1 MPEFL
6 NRMVLDNPLSSYL
19 WIAIILLAMFLLK
32 GIVSRFLCGLLY
44 RLFPNAKKYVSR
56 DQFISLVL
64 IPMEWLVVAIVIIL
78 SVHKLKFPAVLDI
91 ELYKIGTRDLVEA
104 IGKAVLVIFFIRL
117 LRRFIDFL
125 ALLFEAKANQ
135 TADQSDNQLVV
146 FFRDFFKVVVLIIGI
161 LMFSR
166 FVLNFNISNLIT
178 GLSIVTAAVALATR
192 ESLENL
198 IASFIIFFDKPF
210 TMGDLVKVENITGNV
225 ERIGLRSTRIRTDQK
240 TFVTVPNKKMVDSIL
255 DNLSLRTQRKA
266 EIKLELNVQTR
277 ADQLLQLAEKAE
289 KLIEQ
294 NELIQQ
300 GTVFVT
306 EIGLKSITVQ
316 VDYFTGVIE
325 FNGFQE
331 LKQTINLELLNI
343 LKISLS
349 PILQQVPDHT
359 LHIFH
364 ILLHGQ
370 FLCRSSIQELWGLW

>member
-277 ADQLLQLAEKAE
+277 ADRLLQLAEKAE

-343 LKISLS
+343 LK
-349 PILQQVPDHT
+349 T
-359 LHIFH
+359 LEI
-364 ILLHGQ
+364 
-370 FLCRSSIQELWGLW
+370 ELAGKGLND

>member
-1 MPEFL
+1 
-6 NRMVLDNPLSSYL
+6 MVFDNPLSSYL

-44 RLFPNAKKYVSR
+44 RLFPKAKKHVSR

-64 IPMEWLVVAIVIIL
+64 IPMEWFVVAVVIIL
-78 SVHKLKFPAVLDI
+78 SVHKLTFPAVLDI
-91 ELYKIGTRDLVEA
+91 ELYKISSRDLVEA

-125 ALLFEAKANQ
+125 SLIFEAKANQ

-161 LMFSR
+161 LMFTR

-240 TFVTVPNKKMVDSIL
+240 TFITVPNKKMVDSIL

-266 EIKLELNVQTR
+266 EIRLELSVQTQ
-277 ADQLLQLAEKAE
+277 ADQLLQLTEKAG
-289 KLIEQ
+289 KLLEQ
-294 NELIQQ
+294 NEIIQQ
-300 GTVFVT
+300 GNVFVT

-316 VDYFTGVIE
+316 VDYFTAVIE
-325 FNGFQE
+325 FNSFQE
-331 LKQTINLELLNI
+331 IKQTINLELLNI
-343 LKISLS
+343 LKTLEIELAGKSLN
-349 PILQQVPDHT
+349 
-359 LHIFH
+359 
-364 ILLHGQ
+364 
-370 FLCRSSIQELWGLW
+370 E

>member
-6 NRMVLDNPLSSYL
+6 NRMVLDNPLISYL

-277 ADQLLQLAEKAE
+277 ADRLLQLAEKAE

-343 LKISLS
+343 LK
-349 PILQQVPDHT
+349 T
-359 LHIFH
+359 LEI
-364 ILLHGQ
+364 
-370 FLCRSSIQELWGLW
+370 ELAGKGLND

>member
-1 MPEFL
+1 MPQLF
-6 NRMVLDNPLSSYL
+6 NRMVFDNPLSSYL
-19 WIAIILLAMFLLK
+19 WIIIILLAMFLLK

-44 RLFPNAKKYVSR
+44 RLFPKAKKYVSR
-56 DQFISLVL
+56 EQFISLVL

-91 ELYKIGTRDLVEA
+91 ELYKISSRDLVEA

-125 ALLFEAKANQ
+125 GLLFEAKANQ

-161 LMFSR
+161 LMFTR

-178 GLSIVTAAVALATR
+178 GLSIVTAAIALATR

-240 TFVTVPNKKMVDSIL
+240 TFITVPNKKMVDSIL
-255 DNLSLRTQRKA
+255 DNLSLRSQRKA
-266 EIKLELNVQTR
+266 EIRLELSVQTQ
-277 ADQLLQLAEKAE
+277 ADQLLQLTEKAG
-289 KLIEQ
+289 KLLEQ
-294 NELIQQ
+294 NDIIQQ
-300 GTVFVT
+300 GNVFVT

-316 VDYFTGVIE
+316 VDYFTAVIE
-325 FNGFQE
+325 FNSFQE
-331 LKQTINLELLNI
+331 IKQTINLELLNI
-343 LKISLS
+343 LK
-349 PILQQVPDHT
+349 T
-359 LHIFH
+359 LGI
-364 ILLHGQ
+364 
-370 FLCRSSIQELWGLW
+370 ELAGKGLND

>member
-1 MPEFL
+1 MPELF
-6 NRMVLDNPLSSYL
+6 NRMVFDNPLSSYL
-19 WIAIILLAMFLLK
+19 WIIIILLAMFLLK

-64 IPMEWLVVAIVIIL
+64 IPMEWFVVAIVIIL
-78 SVHKLKFPAVLDI
+78 SIHKLKFPVVLDI
-91 ELYKIGTRDLVEA
+91 ELYKISTRDLVEA
-104 IGKAVLVIFFIRL
+104 VGKAVLVVLFIRL

-135 TADQSDNQLVV
+135 TTDQSDNQLVV

-166 FVLNFNISNLIT
+166 FVLNFNISSVIT
-178 GLSIVTAAVALATR
+178 GLSIVTAAIALATR

-255 DNLSLRTQRKA
+255 DNLSLRSQRKA
-266 EIKLELNVQTR
+266 EIRLELNVQTQ
-277 ADQLLQLAEKAE
+277 ADQLLQLTEKAE
-289 KLIEQ
+289 KLLEQ
-294 NELIQQ
+294 NEVIQQ
-300 GTVFVT
+300 GNVFVT
-306 EIGLKSITVQ
+306 EIGLKAITVQ
-316 VDYFTGVIE
+316 VDYFTDVIE
-325 FNGFQE
+325 FNNFQE
-331 LKQTINLELLNI
+331 VKQTINLELLSI
-343 LKISLS
+343 LK
-349 PILQQVPDHT
+349 T
-359 LHIFH
+359 LGI
-364 ILLHGQ
+364 
-370 FLCRSSIQELWGLW
+370 ELAGKGLNE

>member
-343 LKISLS
+343 LK
-349 PILQQVPDHT
+349 T
-359 LHIFH
+359 LEI
-364 ILLHGQ
+364 
-370 FLCRSSIQELWGLW
+370 ELAGKGLND

>member
-1 MPEFL
+1 
-6 NRMVLDNPLSSYL
+6 MVFDNPLSSYL

-44 RLFPNAKKYVSR
+44 RLFPKAKKFVSR

-64 IPMEWLVVAIVIIL
+64 IPMEWFVVAVVIIL
-78 SVHKLKFPAVLDI
+78 SVHKLTFPAVLDI
-91 ELYKIGTRDLVEA
+91 ELYKISSRDLVEA

-125 ALLFEAKANQ
+125 GLLFEAKANQ

-161 LMFSR
+161 LMFTR

-178 GLSIVTAAVALATR
+178 GLSIITAAVALATR

-240 TFVTVPNKKMVDSIL
+240 TFITVPNKKMVDSIL
-255 DNLSLRTQRKA
+255 DNLSLRSQRKA
-266 EIKLELNVQTR
+266 EIKLELSVETQ
-277 ADQLLQLAEKAE
+277 ADQLLQLTEKAG
-289 KLIEQ
+289 KLLEQ
-294 NELIQQ
+294 NEIIQQ
-300 GTVFVT
+300 GNVFVT

-316 VDYFTGVIE
+316 VDYFTAVIE
-325 FNGFQE
+325 FNSFQE
-331 LKQTINLELLNI
+331 IKQTINLELLNI
-343 LKISLS
+343 LK
-349 PILQQVPDHT
+349 T
-359 LHIFH
+359 LGI
-364 ILLHGQ
+364 
-370 FLCRSSIQELWGLW
+370 ELAGKGLND